1 MSTFHRQLCTGLVS
15 FVSSTLCILRTKA
28 HCVLKRSLHQIQGR
42 MEELEKL
49 LENLRRDH
57 AAVVLKADVLA
68 ASLVILPQ
76 VAVSK

>member
-1 MSTFHRQLCTGLVS
+1 
-15 FVSSTLCILRTKA
+15 
-28 HCVLKRSLHQIQGR
+28 

-57 AAVVLKADVLA
+57 AAVVHKADVLA

-76 VAVSK
+76 VAVSKRPESITCVI